1 MKKNKLIL
9 TLDWFFCYPL
19 QIWLF
24 LFLIG
29 LNIFCIRVCHF
40 DATIF
45 NKIYGTALQIIGV
58 VVIITKVN
66 SNIEKYRNLSIL
78 GLLKHW
84 LYSCPFCQQSYFQKL
99 TANLGINN
107 NKMIPNISTSKKC
120 STLEELQ
127 QEMYFQINE
136 LLTLTNH
143 NHNELKNRIN
153 LLERNSTTEI
163 DDSKKDFKEFREETI
178 ESFIGDYKNELFGV
192 FLVLYGA
199 VLPLFEYLK

>member
-1 MKKNKLIL
+1 
-9 TLDWFFCYPL
+9 
-19 QIWLF
+19 
-24 LFLIG
+24 
-29 LNIFCIRVCHF
+29 
-40 DATIF
+40 
-45 NKIYGTALQIIGV
+45 
-58 VVIITKVN
+58 
-66 SNIEKYRNLSIL
+66 
-78 GLLKHW
+78 
-84 LYSCPFCQQSYFQKL
+84 
-99 TANLGINN
+99 
-107 NKMIPNISTSKKC
+107 
-120 STLEELQ
+120 
-127 QEMYFQINE
+127 MYFQINE